1 MQAKNKV
8 YIDPQKIP
16 NYAWD
21 YLGSAAY
28 DMVQRLKTDPATRE
42 MFAER
47 KAKVVRRA
55 K

>member
-28 DMVQRLKTDPATRE
+28 DLVYKLKTDPATRE
-42 MFAER
+42 IFAER
-47 KAKVVRRA
+47 KAKVVQRR